1 MELQYSLSLTIFLI
15 IFSLFWFVKQSRS
28 SIKLPPGPWKLPV
41 IGNLHNLVGSL
52 PHHALRELARKHGPF
67 MHLQLGQVS
76 QVIISSP
83 RMAREIMKTHD
94 LRFAQRPE
102 LLAMQVLT
110 YGGSD
115 IAFAP
120 YGDYWRQIRKV
131 CIIELLSVKR
141 VQSFASIRE
150 DEVWNLVQ
158 SIKLSEGLI
167 NFTEKIYS
175 LTSSITCRTAFGDK
189 RQDEHEFVSLSE
201 EAISLAGGFDIAEL
215 FPSNK
220 FLQITRR
227 MATNKLKKVRSKVNQ
242 ILENIIHEHRQKHMT
257 EKNGGDE
264 SWPREEDLVDVLLR
278 LQQSGSRE
286 FPLTTDNIKAVIW
299 EIFTA
304 GTDTSS
310 TTVVW
315 AMSEMMKN
323 PRVIE
328 KAQAEVRKLCQ
339 GNKGL
344 IQEKDIQRL
353 SYLKLVVK
361 ETLRLHPPGP
371 LLLPR
376 ECREACKIDGYEIP
390 LKTRVIVNAW
400 AIGRDPEYWN
410 DAESFIP
417 ERFDGSSIDYKGTD
431 FEYIPFGAG
440 RRMCPGIAFGMA
452 NVEIPLANLLYHFNW
467 QLPSGKEPENLDMT
481 EAFGSTVGKKNDLY
495 LIAIPFTPLL
505 SCI

>member
-1 MELQYSLSLTIFLI
+1 MELQYSLSLSIFI
-15 IFSLFWFVKQSRS
+15 ILFCLFWFVKQSRS
-28 SIKLPPGPWKLPV
+28 STKLPPGPWKLPV
-41 IGNLHNLVGSL
+41 LGNLHNLVGSL

-83 RMAREIMKTHD
+83 RMAREIMKSHD
-94 LRFAQRPE
+94 LCFAQRPE
-102 LLAMQVLT
+102 LFAMQLLT
-110 YGGSD
+110 YGASA

-120 YGDYWRQIRKV
+120 YGDYWRQTRKV
-131 CIIELLSVKR
+131 CTIELLSIKR

-150 DEVWNLVQ
+150 DEVWNLIQ
-158 SIKLSEGLI
+158 SIRSSAELI
-167 NFTEKIYS
+167 NFT
-175 LTSSITCRTAFGDK
+175 A
-189 RQDEHEFVSLSE
+189 
-201 EAISLAGGFDIAEL
+201 
-215 FPSNK
+215 
-220 FLQITRR
+220 RR
-227 MATNKLKKVRSKVNQ
+227 MTTNKLKKVRGKVDQ
-242 ILENIIHEHRQKHMT
+242 ILENIIHEHRQKKMT
-257 EKNGGDE
+257 QKNGGDE
-264 SWPREEDLVDVLLR
+264 SRPREEDLVDVLLR
-278 LQQSGSRE
+278 LQQSGSLE
-286 FPLTTDNIKAVIW
+286 FPLTIDNIKSLIW
-299 EIFTA
+299 EIFSA

-344 IQEKDIQRL
+344 IHEKDIQRL
-353 SYLKLVVK
+353 SYLKLVIK
-361 ETLRLHPPGP
+361 ETLRLHPPVP

-400 AIGRDPEYWN
+400 AIGRDPEYWE

-417 ERFDGSSIDYKGTD
+417 ERFDGNSIDYKGTD

-440 RRMCPGIAFGMA
+440 RRMCPGIGFGMA
-452 NVEIPLANLLYHFNW
+452 NVELPLANLLYHFDW
-467 QLPSGKEPENLDMT
+467 QLPSGIQPENVDMT
-481 EAFGSTVGKKNDLY
+481 EAFGATVGKKNDLY
-495 LIAIPFTPLL
+495 LIAIPFTPSL
-505 SCI
+505 S

>member
-15 IFSLFWFVKQSRS
+15 IFSLFWFVKQSRFS
-28 SIKLPPGPWKLPV
+28 KKFPPGPWKLPV

-76 QVIISSP
+76 QVIITSP

-94 LRFAQRPE
+94 LCFAQRPQ
-102 LLAMQVLT
+102 LVATQVLT
-110 YGGSD
+110 FGGSD

-131 CIIELLSVKR
+131 CVKELLSVKR
-141 VQSFASIRE
+141 VQSFSSIRE
-150 DEVWNLVQ
+150 DEVWNLIQ
-158 SIKLSEGLI
+158 TIRSSAGPI
-167 NFTEKIYS
+167 NFTEKLFS
-175 LTSSITCRTAFGDK
+175 LASSITCRTAFGNK
-189 RQDEHEFVSLSE
+189 RQNQDEF
-201 EAISLAGGFDIAEL
+201 ISLAEEGISLTGGFDLAEF

-220 FLQITRR
+220 FLQMIRWR
-227 MATNKLKKVRSKVNQ
+227 ATNKLKKVHCKADQ
-242 ILENIIHEHRQKHMT
+242 ILENIIYEHRQRQMT
-257 EKNGGDE
+257 EKNGEDE
-264 SWPREEDLVDVLLR
+264 STPREEDLVDVLLR
-278 LQQSGSRE
+278 LQQSGGIE
-286 FPLTTDNIKAVIW
+286 FAITTDNIKAVIW
-299 EIFTA
+299 DIFSA

-315 AMSEMMKN
+315 AVSELMKH
-323 PRVIE
+323 PKVME

-339 GNKGL
+339 GNKRL
-344 IQEKDIQRL
+344 IHEDDIQKL
-353 SYLKLVVK
+353 SYLKLVIK
-361 ETLRLHPPGP
+361 ETLRLHPPVP

-417 ERFDGSSIDYKGTD
+417 ERFGGSSIDYKGTD

-452 NVEIPLANLLYHFNW
+452 NVELPLANLLYHFNW
-467 QLPSGKEPENLDMT
+467 KLPTGIQPENLDMT
-481 EAFGSTVGKKNDLY
+481 EAFGATVGKKNDLY
-495 LIAIPFTPLL
+495 LIATPFASSPL
-505 SCI
+505 S